1 MGRRRH
7 ERDIGKGLG
16 PLSCL
21 LPSPLQGLGKG
32 EHEEGKGERSKKAV
46 HSSSALVSGTSKRAA
61 HPLPELMLNQFLVK
75 RQQLHFLFLGT
86 LSLGSLGHQV
96 RSPDPLL
103 ERTGGE
109 TLKVP
114 GGEGMAGPGFQ
125 NLSESS
131 RHPC

>member
-96 RSPDPLL
+96 RSPAPLL

>member
-1 MGRRRH
+1 M
-7 ERDIGKGLG
+7 
-16 PLSCL
+16 
-21 LPSPLQGLGKG
+21 
-32 EHEEGKGERSKKAV
+32 
-46 HSSSALVSGTSKRAA
+46 SGTSKRAA